1 MHYLVL
7 FIKLTAF
14 FLSNLGFWELLRRKT
29 QINIYFLPS
38 LTIAVQTTIL
48 FFAGLLNILKGTTY
62 LLWGCGLALL
72 IFFITNDRNVK
83 FINNY
88 KKVGFVYLVISAAI
102 MLFYV
107 RGKIF
112 THYDNFSHWAL
123 VVKQMLST
131 NRYPNFEDTII
142 MFQEYPL
149 GSSTYIYYFAKLV
162 GKNESLQMFAQIYTM
177 LTCLLPIF
185 TYTKKNQ
192 ILSCGIMFFVTNFL
206 FLYNIN
212 VTDLLVDTLLPLV
225 SMCAL
230 LYVYRYSVNFAK
242 YHIEL
247 WLSIFYMIQIIQI
260 KNSGI
265 FFSAIASIWILIR
278 IRNDKAIIS
287 RLAIALLPYITLKL
301 WQNHC
306 SYVYASSATSKH
318 AMTVANY
325 KNVFA
330 SKTAEDVRTICHAML
345 KFSLTYKDVWFI
357 FLCLIFAGI
366 VCFTVAKAN
375 RQFFIKIFIFNLVMY
390 IMYQVGTLVMYLYS
404 MPGDE
409 ATSLSSSS
417 RYCKTILIAI
427 VYGTILLYLK
437 IISDIELKRI
447 TGIISILT
455 LVVVMFVAM
464 KGTLGTFKTVFSDVP
479 NASERNWIQ
488 NVKNQYGIPMGESC
502 CIVISSSDSGY
513 TYYLGKYIFQTN
525 DILTLIS
532 PSKEDMDTISSK
544 YILVYDKENTSV
556 QGWIST
562 NYPGQVG
569 NEVIIRK

>member
-1 MHYLVL
+1 MYYLIL
-7 FIKLTAF
+7 FMRLTAF

-38 LTIAVQTTIL
+38 LTIAIQTTIL

-112 THYDNFSHWAL
+112 THHDDFSHWAL

-142 MFQEYPL
+142 TFQEYPL

-185 TYTKKNQ
+185 IYTKKNQ
-192 ILSCGIMFFVTNFL
+192 ILSCGTMLFITNFL
-206 FLYNIN
+206 FVYNIN

-225 SMCAL
+225 SMCSL

-265 FFSAIASIWILIR
+265 FFSAIASIWILVKA
-278 IRNDKAIIS
+278 RNDKAIIP
-287 RLAIALLPYITLKL
+287 RLAIALLPYVTLKL

-318 AMTVANY
+318 AMTTANY

-330 SKTAEDVRTICHAML
+330 SKTAEDVRSICHAML

-366 VCFTVAKAN
+366 ICFTVTKAN
-375 RQFFIKIFIFNLVMY
+375 RKMFVKIFIFNL
-390 IMYQVGTLVMYLYS
+390 IMYTTYQIGMLAMYLYS
-404 MPGDE
+404 MPE
-409 ATSLSSSS
+409 AEAATLSSSS

-427 VYGTILLYLK
+427 LYGIMLLYLK
-437 IISDIELKRI
+437 IISDVELKKL
-447 TGIISILT
+447 TGIISALT
-455 LVVVMFVAM
+455 IAIVTCMLME
-464 KGTLGTFKTVFSDVP
+464 GTLGTFKTVFSDVP

-488 NVKNQYGIPMGESC
+488 NIKNQYRIPIKGSY
-502 CIVISSSDSGY
+502 CIVISSSDPGY
-513 TYYLGKYIFQTN
+513 AYYLGKYIFETN
-525 DILTLIS
+525 NIRFLVT
-532 PSKEDMDTISSK
+532 PNQKDMNTINSK
-544 YILVYDKENTSV
+544 YILVYDKKNTAV
-556 QGWIST
+556 QEWIAT
-562 NYPGQVG
+562 NYPEQIG